1 MALTLKKKKRS
12 GMIFTTGPEL
22 DLETII
28 KDCIRSTIMSLL
40 ALPRESLM
48 RNIRYFPT
56 YTVCKHTN
64 EKTLSSI
71 HMKLRHEI
79 DYVRIGVGEIEI
91 TGANCGEFLDYLDE
105 VGAKQV
111 VKEISVKKILEKI

>member
-1 MALTLKKKKRS
+1 VALTLKKKKRS

-22 DLETII
+22 DLEYII

-40 ALPRESLM
+40 SLPRESMM

-56 YTVCKHTN
+56 YTVCEHTN

-71 HMKLRHEI
+71 HMKLRHEL
-79 DYVRIGVGEIEI
+79 DYVRITVGEIEI
-91 TGANCGEFLDYLDE
+91 TGANCVEFLDYLEE
-105 VGAKQV
+105 VGAVQ
-111 VKEISVKKILEKI
+111 ISRRDSMEKILEKI